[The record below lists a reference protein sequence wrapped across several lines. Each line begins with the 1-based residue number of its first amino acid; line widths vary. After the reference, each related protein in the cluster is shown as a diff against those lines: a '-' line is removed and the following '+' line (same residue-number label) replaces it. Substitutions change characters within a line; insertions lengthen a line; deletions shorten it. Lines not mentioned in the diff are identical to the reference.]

1 VRFQILTAAMIME
14 TVRTSETS
22 IYSKETIRR
31 FVPEVSNPQLDI
43 LFNERLF
50 SLYYLKIQ

>member
-1 VRFQILTAAMIME
+1 ME

-31 FVPEVSNPQLDI
+31 YVPEVSNPQLDI
-43 LFNERLF
+43 LFNERFF
-50 SLYYLKIQ
+50 SLSYLKIQ